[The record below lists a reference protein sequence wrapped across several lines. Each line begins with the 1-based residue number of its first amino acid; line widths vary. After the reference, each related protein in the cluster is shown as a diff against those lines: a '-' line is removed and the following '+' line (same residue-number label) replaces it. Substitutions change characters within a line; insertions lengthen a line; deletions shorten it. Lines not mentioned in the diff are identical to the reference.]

1 MSLHTLALPDHLI
14 ADLEREA
21 EADAQLG
28 AAQAVDRMI
37 KAYEPKCELV
47 WVGEKA
53 TTPGLVRCRWHV
65 RYHDRDKG
73 AMAAYIPW
81 TGPHGEYREPDSS
94 MVEWLRSMDLRGK
107 DMVEE
112 IRKARERRNRQA
124 AAAREAA
131 REEARDEFAGHAKA
145 LLNPG
150 VSFSDA
156 RPWTNRVK
164 SLPGA

>member
-21 EADAQLG
+21 EADAHLG
-28 AAQAVDRMI
+28 AAQAVDKMI

-47 WVGEKA
+47 WVGENA
-53 TTPGLVRCRWHV
+53 TTPGLVPSRWHV

-81 TGPHGEYREPDSS
+81 TGPHGEYREPESC
-94 MVEWLRSMDLRGK
+94 MVDWLRRMDLRGR
-107 DMVEE
+107 DMVRE
-112 IRKARERRNRQA
+112 IRDARDRRERQRRA
-124 AAAREAA
+124 AAEAA
-131 REEARDEFAGHAKA
+131 AEEARETFADHAKA

-150 VSFSDA
+150 VSFSRS
-156 RPWTNRVK
+156 RPWTNRVNK
-164 SLPGA
+164 LPGE